1 MPRLLQELQAAVR
14 LHVQGALQINDLREI
29 GVSLVGAWWALG
41 VSFGCAS
48 FGCASF
54 GRVSFGRV
62 SFGRVS
68 FGRVS
73 FGRVRSADRTHG
85 VVPALVVAV
94 AVWDQ
99 VFAKA

>member
-1 MPRLLQELQAAVR
+1 MPRLLQELQSVVR
-14 LHVQGALQINDLREI
+14 PHVQGALKINDLREI

-62 SFGRVS
+62 SFGRV
-68 FGRVS
+68 
-73 FGRVRSADRTHG
+73 RSADRTHG

>member
-54 GRVSFGRV
+54 GRVSF
-62 SFGRVS
+62 S
-68 FGRVS
+68 
-73 FGRVRSADRTHG
+73 RVRSTGRAHG
-85 VVPALVVAV
+85 VVPALVVAI
-94 AVWDQ
+94 AGWDQ

>member
-1 MPRLLQELQAAVR
+1 MPRLLQELQSVVR
-14 LHVQGALQINDLREI
+14 PHVQGALKINDLREI

-62 SFGRVS
+62 
-68 FGRVS
+68 
-73 FGRVRSADRTHG
+73 RSADRTHG

>member
-1 MPRLLQELQAAVR
+1 MPRLLQELQAVVR
-14 LHVQGALQINDLREI
+14 PHVQGALKINDLREI

-41 VSFGCAS
+41 VSFGCA
-48 FGCASF
+48 
-54 GRVSFGRV
+54 
-62 SFGRVS
+62 S

>member
-54 GRVSFGRV
+54 GCA
-62 SFGRVS
+62 
-68 FGRVS
+68 S